1 MAPPPPPPYASPDW
15 SPSYS
20 PSESPMSPDSLALP
34 PSPLSS
40 LSSPEV
46 WWPQPN
52 LPSPI
57 STLDAPITP
66 SPAYSYPP
74 PTPLSSSSWPPY
86 SPVTPPIYYPTSST
100 HDAAGLISPG
110 FHPCCSL
117 STCSCP
123 LPSTSPNYSPEEFN
137 HGEGDHHA
145 YPAPAPPLPYYN
157 PTSQIHVNSSMAY
170 SATAPTA
177 YPSTSLNY
185 CPGEFNHGG
194 HHAYPAPGP
203 YYNPTSQIYGN
214 SSMAAYSSTAPGPG
228 YCTAGSSSWNRT
240 SPAWWEPPVLQLPPT
255 PVLSPWSDAYSPV
268 TPRYSPV
275 EPVGLRDDHR
285 QGTSLAHGVATAPAA
300 VYFCY
305 CCLMP
310 VEECFCNEDA
320 SLAHGGDTSA
330 PEYCY
335 CCSTPVEHCCC
346 MAGDDAPTLPP
357 LPPPA

>member
-46 WWPQPN
+46 WWRQPN

-117 STCSCP
+117 PSCNCP

-145 YPAPAPPLPYYN
+145 YPAL
-157 PTSQIHVNSSMAY
+157 
-170 SATAPTA
+170 
-177 YPSTSLNY
+177 
-185 CPGEFNHGG
+185 
-194 HHAYPAPGP
+194 P

-214 SSMAAYSSTAPGPG
+214 SSMAAYSSTAPGSG

-275 EPVGLRDDHR
+275 EPVGLSDDHR